1 MKTERAAKIKN
12 LVEVSTKQSTKILL
26 GELLIQA
33 DINAL
38 LTAQLDEQDNH
49 VYFGGP
55 PSMVNTDTSSVM
67 SQQNQAMQVEINT
80 LKAAAMAALIAV
92 AGTPPPA

>member
-1 MKTERAAKIKN
+1 MY
-12 LVEVSTKQSTKILL
+12 SS
-26 GELLIQA
+26 
-33 DINAL
+33 
-38 LTAQLDEQDNH
+38 
-49 VYFGGP
+49 GP
-55 PSMVNTDTSSVM
+55 PSIVNTDTSSVM